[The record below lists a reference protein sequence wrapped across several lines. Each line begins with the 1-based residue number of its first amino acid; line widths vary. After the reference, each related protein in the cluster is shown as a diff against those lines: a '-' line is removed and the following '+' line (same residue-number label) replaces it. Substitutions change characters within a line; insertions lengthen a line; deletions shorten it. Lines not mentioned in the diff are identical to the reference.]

1 MLFWSPP
8 MNLPLIT
15 LPFFSSKESAT
26 AAGTTTHI
34 TKTNPNFCTR
44 FILLVLYLLSVVSF
58 RPERLPRQRA
68 GIVDGRTGRQF
79 LHLRSPPHGTLGCS
93 TLGRAEHRS
102 GMECARIS
110 CFAGLSWAPP
120 IDSFLVAQFSD
131 WRRLAVQTLI
141 ADSFFFRSQLDGFGL
156 FGAVAINQIC
166 KIIGVDRIR

>member
-8 MNLPLIT
+8 MNLPLT
-15 LPFFSSKESAT
+15 RLPFFSSKESAT
-26 AAGTTTHI
+26 AAGTTTQI

-44 FILLVLYLLSVVSF
+44 LILFVLYVRF
-58 RPERLPRQRA
+58 FCPQRLPRQRA

-110 CFAGLSWAPP
+110 CFAGLS
-120 IDSFLVAQFSD
+120 
-131 WRRLAVQTLI
+131 
-141 ADSFFFRSQLDGFGL
+141 
-156 FGAVAINQIC
+156 
-166 KIIGVDRIR
+166 